1 MTSVRTERLDALSG
15 AHDVRVLTWTRE
27 LADDALAGRTVWCAA
42 ASPVGS
48 ELAATLRGR
57 LRDDGVAV
65 RALERAAQELIGAA
79 VAADDV
85 VVLHDARSAV
95 LAQVVRDRGA
105 HAVWHVHVRGGTRP
119 AAVRELHALLRAGAP
134 ADAVDAYVVTST
146 QSLGRGRRVERVAAL
161 LPSADLVDVKE
172 LADAE
177 RAGSAL
183 GWSSALADV
192 IEVDHEDH
200 VGGTLHAR
208 PTVPSR

>member
-1 MTSVRTERLDALSG
+1 MTSVRTEHLDALSG

-48 ELAATLRGR
+48 EQAATLRAR
-57 LRDDGVAV
+57 LRDDGIAV
-65 RALERAAQELIGAA
+65 RALERAAQELVAAA

-95 LAQVVRDRGA
+95 IARAVRDRGA
-105 HAVWHVHVRGGTRP
+105 HAVWHVHVRGGARP
-119 AAVRELHALLRAGAP
+119 AAVCELLALLRASASS
-134 ADAVDAYVVTST
+134 VDAFVVTST

-177 RAGSAL
+177 RAGSTL

>member
-1 MTSVRTERLDALSG
+1 MTSVRTEHLDALSG

-27 LADDALAGRTVWCAA
+27 LADDALAGRMVWCAA

-48 ELAATLRGR
+48 EQAATLRTR
-57 LRDDGVAV
+57 LRDDGIAV
-65 RALERAAQELIGAA
+65 RALERAAQELVAAA

-95 LAQVVRDRGA
+95 LARAVRDRGA
-105 HAVWHVHVRGGTRP
+105 HAVWHMHVRGGAPP
-119 AAVRELHALLRAGAP
+119 AAVRDLHALLRASASS
-134 ADAVDAYVVTST
+134 VDAFVVTST

-177 RAGSAL
+177 RGGSTL